1 MSLHAFQSEPSVVP
15 PVHLVHA
22 DDALLVVL
30 KPAGQLSVPG
40 KGALAEGSLAGQV
53 QARWPDAKVVHRL
66 DMATS
71 GLLLFGRGVAWQ
83 RVLSRMFAERQVAKR
98 YVAVVHG
105 RLGHQ
110 VGASG
115 EIDLPLAADWPH
127 RPRQHVDAAHG
138 KPSLTRWQVL
148 AHDPAGAW
156 TRAAL
161 SPVTGRSHQLRV
173 HLLAIG
179 HPILGDALYGVG
191 MAASASPRM
200 LLHAES
206 LSFRHPATGNA
217 LTVFAPAPF

>member
-1 MSLHAFQSEPSVVP
+1 MPCHALPAERGVVP

-40 KGALAEGSLAGQV
+40 KGELAEGSLAGQV

-71 GLLLFGRGVAWQ
+71 GLLLFGRGAAWQ
-83 RVLSRMFAERQVAKR
+83 RVFSRMFAERQVVKR
-98 YVAVVHG
+98 YVAVVQGH
-105 RLGHQ
+105 LGDQ

-127 RPRQHVDAAHG
+127 RPRQRVDGAHG

-161 SPVTGRSHQLRV
+161 TPVTGRSHQLRV

-179 HPILGDALYGVG
+179 HPILGDALYGVDG
-191 MAASASPRM
+191 AASAAPRM

-206 LSFRHPATGNA
+206 LSFLHPATGKA
-217 LTVFAPAPF
+217 LTVIAPAPF